1 MSRVCQLT
9 GSKTST
15 GNRVRYRGKAK
26 YLGGI
31 GKKITSIT
39 KRTWAPNLQKVNAV
53 IDGKPTKIRV
63 TARAIKTGL
72 IVKPLKRKYAY
83 TAAKNK
89 AAKKN
94 NLVVSVGYMFR

>member
-9 GSKTST
+9 GAKTSR

-31 GKKITSIT
+31 GKKVTSIT
-39 KRTWAPNLQKVNAV
+39 RRKWSPNLQKVNAV

-72 IVKPLKRKYAY
+72 VVKPLKRKYGY
-83 TAAKNK
+83 TAQQKK
-89 AAKKN
+89 AALEGDK
-94 NLVVSVGYMFR
+94 G

>member
-9 GSKTST
+9 GARTSR

-39 KRTWAPNLQKVNAV
+39 RRKWSPNLQKVNAI
-53 IDGKPTKIRV
+53 IDGKPKKIRV

-72 IVKPLKRKYAY
+72 VVKPLKRKYGY
-83 TAAKNK
+83 TADQKK
-89 AAKKN
+89 AALEGDK
-94 NLVVSVGYMFR
+94 G

>member
-9 GSKTST
+9 GAKTSR

-39 KRTWAPNLQKVNAV
+39 KRSWAPNLQKVNAV
-53 IDGKPTKIRV
+53 IDGKPVKIRV

-72 IVKPLKRKYAY
+72 IVKPLKRKYGY
-83 TAAKNK
+83 TADQKK
-89 AAKKN
+89 AAAERSAK
-94 NLVVSVGYMFR
+94 